1 MTTGQCTR
9 HPFDAVL
16 ELEFL
21 DGRGVRGRTVP
32 EYANMVGP
40 FGGATAAVLLRA
52 IEAQPDR
59 VGEPVA
65 LTVTYAAPI
74 AYGEFDVDVDLV
86 RINRTNQHWMARL
99 TQGGEMKSTAMA
111 IFGTRRQVWS
121 DTEEVMPAVGE
132 PHAYPV
138 AVWPPLVRFLHNY
151 EARVV
156 DGGPPTGEAAP
167 SSVSTFWV
175 RHTPARRLDF
185 PALAALA
192 DVFFPR
198 IFARLGATGAGRH
211 GVDDDVLPRR
221 RSRTGAGGGGLHPG
235 DRSGSSIRRWVLRPE
250 RTAVLARRRA
260 VGHLES
266 GGLLQGFGSAVGGNS
281 ASR

>member
-74 AYGEFDVDVDLV
+74 AHGEFDVDVDLV
-86 RINRTNQHWMARL
+86 RINRTNQHWMTRL

-198 IFARLGATGAGRH
+198 IFARLGRLVPAGTVSMTTFFHADAAELERVGEDYILATARGHRF
-211 GVDDDVLPRR
+211 
-221 RSRTGAGGGGLHPG
+221 AGGFFDQSAQLFSRGGALLATSNQVVYYK
-235 DRSGSSIRRWVLRPE
+235 DSG
-250 RTAVLARRRA
+250 
-260 VGHLES
+260 
-266 GGLLQGFGSAVGGNS
+266 LQ
-281 ASR
+281 